1 MRSNEPKKLL
11 SIAALAWL
19 VAGTAHAESLTVLEG
34 NKVDF
39 SIVVTHPQY
48 VEGVSAKKIRLWYD
62 TDGGTATEGEDYET
76 AHSWRDHVTGEIGD
90 PLTISV
96 ETFSDDVEEGD
107 ETFSIRMRKLEQWVL
122 CPPLAVRSCSSGW
135 RQVPSIG
142 TWVFTG
148 AKTAVIEDATGA
160 ALTN

>member
-1 MRSNEPKKLL
+1 MKMLK
-11 SIAALAWL
+11 IAALAL
-19 VAGTAHAESLTVLEG
+19 VAGGGAAHAENLTVQEG
-34 NKVDF
+34 DTVDF

-76 AHSWRDHVTGEIGD
+76 AHSWRDHVTGEIGA

-96 ETFSDDVEEGD
+96 ETFSDDDEEGD
-107 ETFSIRMRKLEQWVL
+107 ETFSIRMRKLEQWVV
-122 CPPLAVRSCSSGW
+122 CAPGASRHCTDGW
-135 RQVPSIG
+135 RGVPIG

-148 AKTAVIEDATGA
+148 EKTAVIEDATSA
-160 ALTN
+160 ASTN

>member
-1 MRSNEPKKLL
+1 MKMLK
-11 SIAALAWL
+11 IAALAL
-19 VAGTAHAESLTVLEG
+19 VAGTAHAENLTVQEG
-34 NKVDF
+34 DTVDF

-96 ETFSDDVEEGD
+96 ETFSDDVEEED

-122 CPPLAVRSCSSGW
+122 CAAGASRHCTDGW
-135 RQVPSIG
+135 KGVSMTNWI
-142 TWVFTG
+142 FTG
-148 AKTAVIEDATGA
+148 EKTAVIKDDTSA
-160 ALTN
+160 ASTN

>member
-1 MRSNEPKKLL
+1 MKMLK
-11 SIAALAWL
+11 IAALAL
-19 VAGTAHAESLTVLEG
+19 VAGTAHAGNLTVQEG
-34 NKVDF
+34 DTVDF

-96 ETFSDDVEEGD
+96 ETFSDDVEEED

-122 CPPLAVRSCSSGW
+122 CPEWASRHCTDGW
-135 RQVPSIG
+135 RGVSIG
-142 TWVFTG
+142 TWIFTG
-148 AKTAVIEDATGA
+148 EKTAVIKDATSA
-160 ALTN
+160 ASTN